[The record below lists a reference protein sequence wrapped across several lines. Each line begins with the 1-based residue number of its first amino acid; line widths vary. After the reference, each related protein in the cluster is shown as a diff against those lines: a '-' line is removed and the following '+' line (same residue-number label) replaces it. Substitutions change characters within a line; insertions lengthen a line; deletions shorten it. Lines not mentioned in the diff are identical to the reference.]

1 MTAPFVLAAGGT
13 GGHLFPAQAL
23 AGGVVG
29 RGGGVGVMRAGGGK
43 ISGRGFPGG
52 GIATVPAATFVGRSF
67 LGRFAALGVITLGV
81 ITALM
86 KLVNLRPRA
95 VVGFGG
101 YPSLPVMMAA
111 SLARVPS
118 ALHEQNAV
126 LGRVNRL
133 LAPRVARIAATFPF
147 ARFAPKDSA
156 RVVFTGNPVRPEAAA
171 LRGTNYL
178 PPAPGEPIRLLIF
191 GGSQGARALSEL
203 VPQALARLPQDLRA
217 RLVITQQARADDL
230 AMVESAYRAAG
241 LKAHVAK
248 FFTDLPRRMAASH
261 LVIARSGAS
270 TLSELTVIGR
280 PSILIPFPFAM
291 DDHQAANAAVLDK
304 AGAAWVI
311 RQDALDADGLSHLL
325 AEILAHP
332 QSLSDR
338 AAAAKTLGHADAA
351 QRPADL
357 AAHLAERRLPLAPC

>member
-1 MTAPFVLAAGGT
+1 MSAPFVLAAGGT

-23 AGGVVG
+23 AGELMRRGGRVVVMTDG
-29 RGGGVGVMRAGGGK
+29 RGHNYGNA
-43 ISGRGFPGG
+43 FPGAE
-52 GIATVPAATFVGRSF
+52 IATVPAATFVGRSF

-81 ITALM
+81 VTALM

-133 LAPRVARIAATFPF
+133 LAPRVAKIAATFPF

-171 LRGTNYL
+171 LRNGDYS
-178 PPAPGEPIRLLIF
+178 PPADGGPIRLLIF
-191 GGSQGARALSEL
+191 GGSQGARVLSEL
-203 VPQALARLPQDLRA
+203 VPQALALLPPDLRA
-217 RLVITQQARADDL
+217 RLDITQQVRADDL
-230 AMVESAYRAAG
+230 DMVESAYRASG
-241 LKAHVAK
+241 LKAQVAK
-248 FFTDLPRRMAASH
+248 FFTDLPRRMGEAH
-261 LVIARSGAS
+261 LIIARSGAS

-280 PSILIPFPFAM
+280 PAILIPYPFAM

-304 AGAAWVI
+304 AGAAWVV
-311 RQDALDADGLSHLL
+311 RQDALDAAGLSQLL
-325 AEILAHP
+325 MEIFTHP

-338 AAAAKTLGHADAA
+338 AAAAKALGRPDAA
-351 QRPADL
+351 ERLADL
-357 AAHLAERRLPLAPC
+357 AEHLAEGRPR